1 MESPDLL
8 QIIFLCAIGL
18 FAGAVGGMIGIG
30 GSVVMIP
37 AMSIILGPNQHLY
50 QAAAMIVNVFVALPA
65 TLRHWRAGAVR
76 WDVARRMLPIA
87 LVMILIGVGASN
99 LLDGERLRQI
109 FAVFLIYV
117 IGFNIVR
124 MMQKREEP
132 AVGEQRA
139 GWGPS
144 AAVGSI
150 MGFLAGLLGIGG
162 GALAVPLLQR
172 ISNLPL
178 RQCIATS
185 SAVMCITA
193 FLGAIARNATIHW
206 HHDERSAAEATDML
220 AVGDSLLLAGIIIP
234 TAFIG
239 GMIGAGLTH
248 RLPLNGVRL
257 VFVLLMSW
265 AALRMLGIV

>member
-1 MESPDLL
+1 VPTPEVLE
-8 QIIFLCAIGL
+8 IILLCAIGL
-18 FAGAVGGMIGIG
+18 FAGAVGGMLGIG

-37 AMSIILGPNQHLY
+37 AMSIVLGPNQHLY

-65 TLRHWRAGAVR
+65 TVQHWRAGVVR
-76 WDVARRMLPIA
+76 WDVSKRMLPIA
-87 LVMILIGVGASN
+87 IVMILIGVAASN

-117 IGFNIVR
+117 VGFNIAR
-124 MMQKREEP
+124 ILQKREEP
-132 AVGEQRA
+132 AIGEQRT
-139 GWGPS
+139 GWLATGS
-144 AAVGSI
+144 IGSI

-172 ISNLPL
+172 IANLPL

-193 FLGAIARNATIHW
+193 VIGAAARNATIHQ
-206 HHDERSAAEATDML
+206 HVDEQAVENAGRML
-220 AVGDSLLLAGIIIP
+220 TIGDSLLLAGIIIP
-234 TAFIG
+234 TAFLG
-239 GMIGAGLTH
+239 GVIGAGLTH
-248 RLPLNGVRL
+248 RLPLNVVRGA
-257 VFVLLMSW
+257 FVLLMSW